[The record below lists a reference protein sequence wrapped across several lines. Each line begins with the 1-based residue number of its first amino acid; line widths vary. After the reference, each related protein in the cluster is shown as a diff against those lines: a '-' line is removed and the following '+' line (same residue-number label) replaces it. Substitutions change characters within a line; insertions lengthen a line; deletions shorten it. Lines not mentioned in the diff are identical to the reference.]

1 MLPDGKDM
9 PALAME
15 ISVFA
20 GAAGMPG
27 GFRARL
33 AGIARVAPL
42 RNKQKAARKSVNV
55 TIDGWITRS
64 PHTVC
69 KRG

>member
-1 MLPDGKDM
+1 M

-15 ISVFA
+15 MNVFA

-27 GFRARL
+27 RFSGSTGRHRTGSATAQQTESRL
-33 AGIARVAPL
+33 
-42 RNKQKAARKSVNV
+42 QSVNV

-64 PHTVC
+64 SHAVC